1 MKTSYLK
8 GLDAPLDS
16 VARKSFGVKGGASF
30 SCQPY
35 GWVQEPGGRRLCIGV
50 NLLHI

>member
-1 MKTSYLK
+1 MKVSYLK

-16 VARKSFGVKGGASF
+16 GTVESFRVKGGASF
-30 SCQPY
+30 NCQHE